1 MRNNEF
7 LETESVGKLLF
18 RLSVPTVT
26 ASLINMLYNLVD
38 RIYIGHIK
46 GEGAM
51 ALTGVGLCFP
61 IILIVAAF
69 ACFVS
74 SGGAPRA
81 SIELGKKNVKR
92 AEEIL
97 GTSLLLQLFISTVL
111 TIILVAFSEPLL
123 WLFGASSNT
132 ITYATKYMNIYLLG
146 TIFVE
151 LTLGLNAFI
160 TAQGNTKTS
169 MISVLIG
176 AVTNIILDP
185 IFIFLLDMGVTG
197 AALATV
203 ISQGLSTI
211 WVLKFL
217 TSDKSII
224 RIKKENIKI
233 DKSILVPVIALGSAS
248 FVMQSSESIINIC
261 YNSSLL
267 KYGGDIAV
275 GTMTILSS
283 INQFITIPL
292 QGVGQGAQPIISYNY
307 GARHKERVKDA
318 YFALLK
324 ASLFFTMVIALAA
337 IIFPSFF
344 VSLFTNDEALA
355 SYASKMLRIFL
366 LAMPLFGFQMAAQM
380 TFTSIG
386 YAKNAIVVACMRKF
400 VLIIPLIYI
409 LPAIIQS
416 DKTLAVFLAEP
427 ISDII
432 SIIFA
437 STLFFFSFR
446 KALKNMND

>member
-1 MRNNEF
+1 MSNNEF

-18 RLSVPTVT
+18 KLSVPTVT
-26 ASLINMLYNLVD
+26 AALINMLYNLVD

-46 GEGAM
+46 DVGAL

-61 IILIVAAF
+61 IILLVAAF
-69 ACFVS
+69 ACFVA
-74 SGGAPRA
+74 SGGASRA
-81 SIELGKKNVKR
+81 SIELGKKNIKR
-92 AEEIL
+92 AEEIA
-97 GTSLLLQLFISTVL
+97 GTSFLLQIIISVTL
-111 TIILVAFSEPLL
+111 TIILLLFGEPLL
-123 WLFGASSNT
+123 WLFGASENT
-132 ITYATKYMNIYLLG
+132 ITYATSYMNIYVLG

-151 LTLGLNAFI
+151 LTLGMNAFI
-160 TAQGNTKTS
+160 SAQGNTKVS
-169 MISVLIG
+169 MLSVLIG
-176 AVTNIILDP
+176 ALTNIALDP
-185 IFIFLLDMGVTG
+185 LFIFGFGLGVRG

-203 ISQGLSTI
+203 ISQAISTI
-211 WVLKFL
+211 WIMYFL
-217 TSDKSII
+217 TSKKTVIRLRKENIKLDKSII
-224 RIKKENIKI
+224 K
-233 DKSILVPVIALGSAS
+233 PVIALGSAS
-248 FVMQSSESIINIC
+248 FVMQASESIINIC

-283 INQFITIPL
+283 INQFVLIPL
-292 QGVGQGAQPIISYNY
+292 QGIGQGAQPIISYNY
-307 GARHKERVKDA
+307 GADHKERVKSA

-324 ASLFFTMVIALAA
+324 SSLFFTMVIALSA

-344 VSLFTNDEALA
+344 VSLFTNDPELCA
-355 SYASKMLRIFL
+355 YASNMLRIFL

-386 YAKNAIVVACMRKF
+386 YAKNAILVACMRKF
-400 VLIIPLIYI
+400 ILIIPLIYI
-409 LPAIIQS
+409 LPALMPS
-416 DKTLAVFLAEP
+416 NRVLAVFLSEP

-446 KALKNMND
+446 KALKGMKN

>member
-1 MRNNEF
+1 MNNNEF

-18 RLSVPTVT
+18 KLSVPTVT
-26 ASLINMLYNLVD
+26 AALINMLYNLVD

-46 GEGAM
+46 DVGAL

-61 IILIVAAF
+61 IILLVAAF
-69 ACFVS
+69 ACFVA
-74 SGGAPRA
+74 SGGASRA
-81 SIELGKKNVKR
+81 SIELGKKNIKR
-92 AEEIL
+92 AEEIA
-97 GTSLLLQLFISTVL
+97 GTSFLLQIIISVTL
-111 TIILVAFSEPLL
+111 TIILLLFGEPLL
-123 WLFGASSNT
+123 WLFGASENT
-132 ITYATKYMNIYLLG
+132 ITYATSYMNIYVLG

-151 LTLGLNAFI
+151 LTLGMNAFI
-160 TAQGNTKTS
+160 SAQGNTKVS
-169 MISVLIG
+169 MLSVLIG
-176 AVTNIILDP
+176 ALTNIALDP
-185 IFIFLLDMGVTG
+185 LFIFGFGLGVRG

-203 ISQGLSTI
+203 ISQAISTI
-211 WVLKFL
+211 WIMYYL
-217 TSDKSII
+217 TSKKTIIKLRKENIKLDKSII
-224 RIKKENIKI
+224 K
-233 DKSILVPVIALGSAS
+233 PVMALGSAS
-248 FVMQSSESIINIC
+248 FVMQASESIINIC

-283 INQFITIPL
+283 INQFVVIPL
-292 QGVGQGAQPIISYNY
+292 QGIGQGAQPIISYNY
-307 GARHKERVKDA
+307 GAQHKERVKSA

-324 ASLFFTMVIALAA
+324 SSLFFTMVIALSA

-344 VSLFTNDEALA
+344 VSLFTNDPELGA
-355 SYASKMLRIFL
+355 YASKMLSIFL

-386 YAKNAIVVACMRKF
+386 YAKNAILVACMRKF
-400 VLIIPLIYI
+400 ILIIPLIYI
-409 LPAIIQS
+409 LPALMPS
-416 DKTLAVFLAEP
+416 NRVLAVFLSEP

-446 KALKNMND
+446 KALKGMKN